1 MSSASPR
8 IEPAGAADAGFS
20 ATEIE
25 RYSRERE
32 AHNKYFSEGT
42 RKALDKYYATTR
54 QTQAAY
60 ERVLVSRC
68 RNGAALE
75 YGCGT
80 GSHSVFL
87 ARNGASRVVGI
98 DLSDVAIAKA
108 RESARAAGV
117 PHAEYFRMNAETL
130 DFADSSFDLICGTA
144 ILHHLDLHRAF
155 GELARVLRP
164 GGTAA
169 FLEPLGHNPAIN
181 LYRRL
186 TPTLRTVDEHPLHMS
201 DLELA
206 QSYFSSLKPE
216 YFGLQSL
223 MATPFK
229 GLRCFGAVLGALQ
242 AADAALFRVAPFMRR
257 YAWQVVLVLE
267 KPIKMQ

>member
-1 MSSASPR
+1 MSTTTPQRDA
-8 IEPAGAADAGFS
+8 AADTEPMLAAGE
-20 ATEIE
+20 AA

-42 RKALDKYYATTR
+42 RKTLDKYYNTTHQSR
-54 QTQAAY
+54 ASY
-60 ERVLVSRC
+60 ESVLLSRC

-87 ARNGASRVVGI
+87 ARNGATRVVGI
-98 DLSDVAIAKA
+98 DLSDVAIEKA
-108 RESARAAGV
+108 REAAKLGGV
-117 PHAEYFRMNAETL
+117 DQAEYFRMNAETL
-130 DFADSSFDLICGTA
+130 DFPDASFDLICGTA
-144 ILHHLDLHRAF
+144 ILHHLDLRRALN
-155 GELARVLRP
+155 ELGRVLRP

-169 FLEPLGHNPAIN
+169 FLEPLGHNPVIN

-186 TPTLRTVDEHPLHMS
+186 TPNLRTVDEHPLRMD
-201 DLELA
+201 DLALA
-206 QSYFSSLKPE
+206 RAYFSSVKPQ

-223 MATPFK
+223 MATPFQGRSYFK
-229 GLRCFGAVLGALQ
+229 NVLGALQ
-242 AADAALFRVAPFMRR
+242 AADSTLFRVAPFTRR

-267 KPIKMQ
+267 KPIKR

>member
-1 MSSASPR
+1 MSLSSPQIEAAAPELSAA
-8 IEPAGAADAGFS
+8 E
-20 ATEIE
+20 TE

-42 RKALDKYYATTR
+42 RKALDKYYSTTR
-54 QTQAAY
+54 QTQVAY
-60 ERVLVSRC
+60 ESVLVSRC
-68 RNGAALE
+68 KNGAALE

-98 DLSDVAIAKA
+98 DLSDVAIVKA
-108 RESARAAGV
+108 REAARQAGV
-117 PHAEYFRMNAETL
+117 PQAEYFRMNAETL
-130 DFADSSFDLICGTA
+130 EFPDSSFDLICGTA
-144 ILHHLDLHRAF
+144 ILHHLDLRRAF

-169 FLEPLGHNPAIN
+169 FLEPLGHNPLIN

-186 TPTLRTVDEHPLHMS
+186 TPNLRTVDEHPLRMR
-201 DLELA
+201 DLALA
-206 QSYFSSLKPE
+206 RFYFSSLKPQ

-223 MATPFK
+223 MATPFH
-229 GLRCFGAVLGALQ
+229 GCRCFPTVLAALQ
-242 AADAALFRVAPFMRR
+242 KADATLFRFVPFTRQ
-257 YAWQVVLVLE
+257 YAWQVVLVFE
-267 KPIKMQ
+267 KPIKL

>member
-1 MSSASPR
+1 MSIASPR
-8 IEPAGAADAGFS
+8 SEPAGADAGFS

-87 ARNGASRVVGI
+87 ARNGAARVVGI
-98 DLSDVAIAKA
+98 DLSDVAIMKA
-108 RESARAAGV
+108 REAAKAAGV
-117 PHAEYFRMNAETL
+117 SQAEYFRMNAETL
-130 DFADSSFDLICGTA
+130 EFPDASFDLICGTA

-155 GELARVLRP
+155 SELARVLRP
-164 GGTAA
+164 GGRAI
-169 FLEPLGHNPAIN
+169 FMEPLGHNPMIN
-181 LYRRL
+181 LYRRM
-186 TPTLRTVDEHPLHMS
+186 TPEARTPDEHPLLRRDFRDARRHFAEI
-201 DLELA
+201 DLD
-206 QSYFSSLKPE
+206 F
-216 YFGLQSL
+216 FGLQSL

-229 GLRCFGAVLGALQ
+229 GLSCFTAVLGALQ
-242 AADAALFRVAPFMRR
+242 MADANLFRIAPFMRR

-267 KPIKMQ
+267 KPIKQ